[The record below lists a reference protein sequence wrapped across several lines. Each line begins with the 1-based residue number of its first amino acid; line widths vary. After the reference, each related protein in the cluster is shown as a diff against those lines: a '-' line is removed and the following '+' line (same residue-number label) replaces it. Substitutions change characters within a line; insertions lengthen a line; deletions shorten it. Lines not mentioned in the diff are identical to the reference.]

1 MKKERKKV
9 SFSIIEYKNMCG
21 SLVLVNQTLSK
32 VEYKKILGIFTL
44 QSNTVIKQKT
54 ITVWK
59 PQKGIINHPKYKDG
73 DWLFIKCNDSDL
85 THYEGALD
93 ITNHLDKLY
102 LLNNVYLID
111 ILNKSKKI
119 N

>member
-1 MKKERKKV
+1 MKKERRKIT
-9 SFSIIEYKNMCG
+9 FSIVEHKDLCG
-21 SLVLVNQTLSK
+21 SLVLIKQTLSK
-32 VEYKKILGIFTL
+32 VEYKSIFGLFDL
-44 QSNTVIKQKT
+44 QSNTVIKEKT

-73 DWLFIKCNDSDL
+73 DWLFIKCNDFDL
-85 THYEGALD
+85 AHYEGALD

-102 LLNNVYLID
+102 LLNNKYLIEM
-111 ILNKSKKI
+111 LNKSKKI